1 MFRYGDW
8 WWHQGRTE
16 KGRLSVS
23 SFLLMKPFDDIL
35 TRRSQRLKFIGGKDD
50 FMYKKLPTNIINLTF
65 RQISEKSSSERIPMT
80 LPPLFRGLIKN
91 KSILGKLIVPI
102 NYQENYR
109 ESFDKSCLS
118 GDRSGLSEEK
128 IFPTLYRQDNP
139 RKHWE
144 KWIIG
149 KFQEIFWKSSQSRHS
164 LSDEISHR

>member
-1 MFRYGDW
+1 MLHNLRVYEFESLRFWD
-8 WWHQGRTE
+8 
-16 KGRLSVS
+16 
-23 SFLLMKPFDDIL
+23 SFLNRLI
-35 TRRSQRLKFIGGKDD
+35 RRVLIWEFKQSYIRDLISR

-91 KSILGKLIVPI
+91 KSILGKLIVPR

-118 GDRSGLSEEK
+118 EDRSGLSEEK
-128 IFPTLYRQDNP
+128 LFPTLYRQDTP

-144 KWIIG
+144 KWITG
-149 KFQEIFWKSSQSRHS
+149 KFQEYSES
-164 LSDEISHR
+164 LRNPVTAFLMK